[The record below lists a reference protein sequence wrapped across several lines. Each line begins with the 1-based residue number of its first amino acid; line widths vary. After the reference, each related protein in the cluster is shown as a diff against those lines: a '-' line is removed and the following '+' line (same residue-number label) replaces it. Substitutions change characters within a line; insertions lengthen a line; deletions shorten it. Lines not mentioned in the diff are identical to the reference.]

1 MGRYVL
7 HLPCVLLLLLV
18 AVNVD
23 GKTLYYDDFDGTKGD
38 WKPLE

>member
-1 MGRYVL
+1 MAK
-7 HLPCVLLLLLV
+7 CVLRLSCIFLLYM
-18 AVNVD
+18 AFNID